1 MIKLEK
7 KQVKII
13 SIIIALVF
21 IGSVVAIALTQSGSG
36 VASAASSGNVGVI
49 DYRQVM
55 SQHPDLKNI
64 ETQMQT
70 AVEDVRKEFEE
81 KSAGMND
88 QEKQDYY
95 QQSQERLRQKQQEL
109 IEPIEQSIRD
119 AVKKTAD
126 NKGLS
131 VVIEKSAVVYGGT
144 DITQDVISKLS
155 KK

>member
-21 IGSVVAIALTQSGSG
+21 IGSVVALALTQSGG
-36 VASAASSGNVGVI
+36 MAAAKNGNVGTI

-55 SQHPDLKNI
+55 MSHPDLQNV

-70 AVEDVRKEFEE
+70 EIETVRKEFEE
-81 KSAGMND
+81 RAAGMTTD

-95 QQSQERLRQKQQEL
+95 QQSQERLRNKQQEL
-109 IEPIEQSIRD
+109 IEPIEQSIKD
-119 AVKKTAD
+119 AVKKTAEA
-126 NKGLS
+126 KGLS
-131 VVIEKSAVVYGGT
+131 VVIEQSAVVYGGQ
-144 DITQDVISKLS
+144 DITQDVIAKL

>member
-21 IGSVVAIALTQSGSG
+21 IGSVVALALTQSGG
-36 VASAASSGNVGVI
+36 MAAAKNGNVGTI

-55 SQHPDLKNI
+55 MSHPDLQNV

-70 AVEDVRKEFEE
+70 EIENVRKEFEE
-81 KSAGMND
+81 RAAGMTTD

-95 QQSQERLRQKQQEL
+95 QQSQERLRNKQQEL
-109 IEPIEQSIRD
+109 IEPIEQSIKD
-119 AVKKTAD
+119 AVKKTAEA
-126 NKGLS
+126 KGLS
-131 VVIEKSAVVYGGT
+131 IVIEQSAVVYGGQ
-144 DITQDVISKLS
+144 DITQDVIAKL